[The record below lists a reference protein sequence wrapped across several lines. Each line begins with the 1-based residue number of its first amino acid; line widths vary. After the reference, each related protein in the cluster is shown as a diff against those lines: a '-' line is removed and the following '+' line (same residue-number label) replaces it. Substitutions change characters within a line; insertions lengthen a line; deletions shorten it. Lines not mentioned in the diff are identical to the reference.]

1 MPECQTKFHG
11 RIVYDTDAV
20 FHFPNG
26 LLGFEGETI
35 FLPVEQP
42 LTRPILF
49 LQSLIHE
56 ELCFIA
62 LPVLVV
68 DPSYRLN
75 IGDEDLSL
83 LELPSSRVPEIG
95 SEVLCLAILTIRP
108 DQPTTANLLA
118 PVVINLA
125 TRRAVQAVS
134 ADSSHSHQH
143 IFLSCQE
150 ARAC

>member
-11 RIVYDTDAV
+11 RIVYDENAV

-26 LLGFEGETI
+26 LLGFEEETT

-49 LQSLIHE
+49 LQSLIHAD
-56 ELCFIA
+56 LCFIT

-68 DPSYRLN
+68 EPHYLLS
-75 IGDEDLSL
+75 IAAEDLNL
-83 LELPSSRVPEIG
+83 LELPSGHVPGIG

-108 DQPTTANLLA
+108 HQPTTANLLA

-134 ADSSHSHQH
+134 VDVPYSHQH
-143 IFLSCQE
+143 PFLSPE
-150 ARAC
+150 DAAAC